1 MLEIK
6 KKIAKLYKIFV
17 IIIITYLWQKYN
29 ELELV
34 CNQWDSTHQQSSD
47 FQLKWSV
54 TNLNME
60 VATKN
65 SNINEFSQSTSWK
78 YLLSST
84 WNFTKHA

>member
-47 FQLKWSV
+47 FS
-54 TNLNME
+54 
-60 VATKN
+60 TKMICHK
-65 SNINEFSQSTSWK
+65 SK
-78 YLLSST
+78 YGSCY
-84 WNFTKHA
+84 KKQ